1 MASARYRS
9 GTSTT
14 PSISS
19 LLWLLLSLPRV
30 GRLIAKDAIEPG
42 TDVDEAAN
50 ASLPTCFSDCKA
62 SPSLSPWSFLCS
74 SEEVSF
80 RGIC

>member
-1 MASARYRS
+1 MASASISRR
-9 GTSTT
+9 STT
-14 PSISS
+14 HHTSISS

-50 ASLPTCFSDCKA
+50 AVFA
-62 SPSLSPWSFLCS
+62 SHML
-74 SEEVSF
+74 
-80 RGIC
+80 